1 MTRRHKWITLLSP
14 VILILG
20 TVIAFRTHRASQDTA
35 LQEKV
40 YYWIRSMDWW
50 DRNLTESENVKR
62 RLDGLRT
69 MGDDALTVLERD
81 LNYHPSAWRILNRIP
96 FLQPFAPEPLAAE
109 QAQETRQRAVH
120 FLGALGSNAIRSL
133 PKLLQVIPEAGD
145 SVRLEF
151 ASTLGLIG
159 VGSPQVC
166 AALTNLLA
174 DPSPEVRFSSALSLW
189 QLDRSSATNVNRVR
203 SFINPNYLSWPSMRL
218 REMGKDATVF
228 VPDLRKAI
236 DGMPWSQGRIAAVDA
251 IWRIAGDRQ
260 LVLSELDSLKIELEH
275 PTKTNRLTGWT
286 QGENDVGYAAA
297 KLSGEPEFSK
307 RLRPML
313 EWIRQNK
320 NSRARRMAEGRLREF
335 DGLDGR

>member
-20 TVIAFRTHRASQDTA
+20 TVIAFRTHRASQETA

-120 FLGALGSNAIRSL
+120 FLGAWGSNAIRSL
-133 PKLLQVIPEAGD
+133 PKLLQ
-145 SVRLEF
+145 
-151 ASTLGLIG
+151 
-159 VGSPQVC
+159 
-166 AALTNLLA
+166 
-174 DPSPEVRFSSALSLW
+174 
-189 QLDRSSATNVNRVR
+189 
-203 SFINPNYLSWPSMRL
+203 
-218 REMGKDATVF
+218 
-228 VPDLRKAI
+228 
-236 DGMPWSQGRIAAVDA
+236 
-251 IWRIAGDRQ
+251 
-260 LVLSELDSLKIELEH
+260 
-275 PTKTNRLTGWT
+275 
-286 QGENDVGYAAA
+286 
-297 KLSGEPEFSK
+297 
-307 RLRPML
+307 
-313 EWIRQNK
+313 
-320 NSRARRMAEGRLREF
+320 
-335 DGLDGR
+335 